1 MQAFT
6 ATNEALTPGITL
18 KLTDKLG
25 FALVLGEY
33 GRGRWQ
39 EHVKLDSRKAPL
51 VHKSVTDDTATVDA
65 CGVIGFEAA
74 GRQRHAFIPPNAED
88 NRVLVRI
95 NTGSV
100 FMKNQNG
107 KASILFGRP
116 RLIVSGWGAFGDNGQ
131 LGTWEDGL
139 WTLKH
144 TDAIFVRPSGGQ
156 LTEPYVL
163 YNHKGTLTRTTFED
177 FRVTV
182 LPLWLTEI
190 TPDALRNE
198 LKHAELRKDNR
209 MAEILRGVIPVEM
222 STASPLSAIV
232 S

>member
-6 ATNEALTPGITL
+6 ATNDSVTPGILL
-18 KLTDKLG
+18 KKTDKLG
-25 FALVLGEY
+25 WSLVLGEY

-39 EHVKLDSRKAPL
+39 EHVKLDSRKPPT
-51 VHKSVTDDTATVDA
+51 VQDNGDDTAVVTS

-74 GRQRHAFIPPNAED
+74 GRQRHAFIPPNPDD

-95 NTGSV
+95 NTGSI
-100 FMKNQNG
+100 FMKNQSG
-107 KASILFGRP
+107 KATVLFGRP
-116 RLIVSGWGAFGDNGQ
+116 RLIVSGWGAFGDHGQ

-144 TDAIFVRPSGGQ
+144 TDAILVRPSGGQ

-163 YNHKGTLTRTTFED
+163 YNDNGTLTRTTFED
-177 FRVTV
+177 FRLNV
-182 LPLWLTEI
+182 LPGWLESI
-190 TPDALRNE
+190 TPEALRNE

-209 MAEILRGVIPVEM
+209 MAEILRTVIPAEM
-222 STASPLSAIV
+222 SAISPPVTA
-232 S
+232 